1 MNFSFIWAIHAWCNM
16 LSGIQANR
24 YFYFWWYMDRT
35 LQFLNAQN
43 QSLVCSQHFLRI
55 FMEIQEKTWL
65 HWEKQTILDFNFPWN
80 FVLMIQ
86 QTFFN
91 IFFYLEFFFRTF
103 RNVCARHYNRIF
115 NAKHLRIWHY
125 LCVYEFRQHIQWKF
139 FHGIPMK
146 VFLFVFGQLHM
157 WSVLIE
163 TVYFANFYCFYS
175 NGIYVN
181 TIFINGCSISHSD
194 KTCNEM
200 ELIL

>member
-1 MNFSFIWAIHAWCNM
+1 MIHGSNFAI
-16 LSGIQANR
+16 
-24 YFYFWWYMDRT
+24 FE
-35 LQFLNAQN
+35 
-43 QSLVCSQHFLRI
+43 CS
-55 FMEIQEKTWL
+55 
-65 HWEKQTILDFNFPWN
+65 DFASSA
-80 FVLMIQ
+80 V
-86 QTFFN
+86 N
-91 IFFYLEFFFRTF
+91 IFSEYSWKYKKKHGFIEKSKRFSILIFLGISFQWFSKRFSAYSFLFRIFFRTF

-181 TIFINGCSISHSD
+181 TIFINGCSISHSN